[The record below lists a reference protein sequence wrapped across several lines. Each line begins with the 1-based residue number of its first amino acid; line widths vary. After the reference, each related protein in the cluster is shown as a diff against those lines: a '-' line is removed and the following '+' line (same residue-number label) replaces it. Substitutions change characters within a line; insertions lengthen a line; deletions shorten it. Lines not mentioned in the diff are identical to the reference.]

1 MKPWLFAPAAAVIA
15 LAMSAVPASA
25 QTWWMTP
32 TAVNAGEGVVI
43 LAGPAG
49 PYSAVVPII
58 TTARTVRV
66 GPVVRVSGC
75 TWARERIPGRWIRFK
90 VCGEPP
96 LGW

>member
-1 MKPWLFAPAAAVIA
+1 MKTWLFWLAAAMVA
-15 LAMSAVPASA
+15 TAVGAAPASA

-43 LAGPAG
+43 IAGPAG

-90 VCGEPP
+90 VCAPSP
-96 LGW
+96 ADW

>member
-1 MKPWLFAPAAAVIA
+1 MKTWLSVLAAPVIA
-15 LAMSAVPASA
+15 IAAGAAPASA
-25 QTWWMTP
+25 QTWGMVP

-43 LAGPAG
+43 IAGPAG

-75 TWARERIPGRWIRFK
+75 TWAKERIPGRWIRFK
-90 VCGEPP
+90 VCAEPP
-96 LGW
+96 